1 MKIKIYFFFKILLFF
16 FLSLNLFA
24 NIIYDKENL
33 IITSI
38 ELENFI
44 QIYNNNGIEILNEN
58 DALRKYIFIK
68 KILEK
73 LKKNN
78 PTLIKQID
86 LEINKQFGDLNGIE
100 SNQLDVLRYQKLFSI
115 YKKEY
120 FDNEFLK
127 SDLKKIFLEMNSL
140 ELPLSINN
148 CNTIDRIFDFRDN
161 DQFVDLFFRNIKQ
174 NLNIYEIDLDNTTYT
189 ICMNIETFRK
199 LEAIIVNYLDKQI
212 NLKLKKYNYKK
223 LN

>member
-1 MKIKIYFFFKILLFF
+1 MKIKINFFSKIIILF
-16 FLSLNLFA
+16 FLSLNSHG

-33 IITSI
+33 LITSI
-38 ELENFI
+38 ELEDFI
-44 QIYNNNGIEILNEN
+44 QIYSNNGIEILNKN
-58 DALRKYIFIK
+58 DALKKYIFIK
-68 KILEK
+68 KILKK

-78 PTLIKQID
+78 PNLVKQID
-86 LEINKQFGDLNGIE
+86 TEINNQFGDLNEIQ
-100 SNQLDVLRYQKLFSI
+100 SNRLDILRYQKIFSI

-161 DQFVDLFFRNIKQ
+161 NQFVDLFFKNIKQ
-174 NLNIYEIDLDNTTYT
+174 NLNIYEINLDNTTYT
-189 ICMNIETFRK
+189 ICMNIETFQK
-199 LEAIIVNYLDKQI
+199 LEVLIVNYLDKQI
-212 NLKLKKYNYKK
+212 DLKLKKYNYE
-223 LN
+223 N

>member
-1 MKIKIYFFFKILLFF
+1 MKIKINFFSKIILLF
-16 FLSLNLFA
+16 FLSLNSHG

-33 IITSI
+33 LITSI
-38 ELENFI
+38 ELEDFI
-44 QIYNNNGIEILNEN
+44 QIYSNNGIEILNKN
-58 DALRKYIFIK
+58 DALKKYIFIK
-68 KILEK
+68 KILKK

-78 PTLIKQID
+78 PNLVKQID
-86 LEINKQFGDLNGIE
+86 TEINNQFGDLNEIQ
-100 SNQLDVLRYQKLFSI
+100 SNRLDILRYQKIFSI

-161 DQFVDLFFRNIKQ
+161 NQFVDLFFKNIKQ
-174 NLNIYEIDLDNTTYT
+174 NLNIYEINLDNTTYT
-189 ICMNIETFRK
+189 ICMNIETFQK
-199 LEAIIVNYLDKQI
+199 LEVLIVNYLDKQI
-212 NLKLKKYNYKK
+212 DLKLKKYNYK
-223 LN
+223 N